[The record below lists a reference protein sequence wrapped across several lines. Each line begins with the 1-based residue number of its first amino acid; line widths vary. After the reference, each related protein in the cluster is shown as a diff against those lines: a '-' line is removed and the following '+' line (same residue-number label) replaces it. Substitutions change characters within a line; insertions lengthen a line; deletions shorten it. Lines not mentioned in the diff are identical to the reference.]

1 MEDTNSTYEVFTIDP
16 TYTEEI
22 QRLRELFNHTYAD
35 ERVNI
40 LMDNPAYTITT
51 SGRITNLEHV
61 VYMWSGI
68 IYHEED
74 HCQSIYL
81 EVNHAQYSQ
90 HNYDS
95 WVALEKLSTA
105 FPLKGSDIVIE
116 DDGNINIGE
125 TMMNLNERWQ

>member
-1 MEDTNSTYEVFTIDP
+1 MEDTKSKYEVFVITP

-22 QRLRELFNHTYAD
+22 KRLRDFFTQKYAD

-40 LMDNPAYTITT
+40 LIDSPAYDITV
-51 SGRITNLEHV
+51 SKITKPQHV
-61 VYMWSGI
+61 IYRWAGV

-74 HCQSIYL
+74 HCTPISF

>member
-1 MEDTNSTYEVFTIDP
+1 MEDTKNTYEVFVIKP
-16 TYTEEI
+16 ANTEEI
-22 QRLRELFNHTYAD
+22 KRLRELFTHTYAD

-40 LMDNPAYTITT
+40 LIDSPAYESLSKITKPQ
-51 SGRITNLEHV
+51 HV
-61 VYMWSGI
+61 IYRWAGI

-74 HCQSIYL
+74 QCTPIYF

-95 WVALEKLSTA
+95 WVSLDKLSTA

-116 DDGNINIGE
+116 GDGNINIGE
-125 TMMNLNERWQ
+125 TMKNLNRRWS

>member
-1 MEDTNSTYEVFTIDP
+1 MEDTKSKYEVFTVTP
-16 TYTEEI
+16 TRTEEVN
-22 QRLRELFNHTYAD
+22 RLRELFNHTYAD

-40 LMDNPAYTITT
+40 LIDSPAYDIMVSRLATPQ
-51 SGRITNLEHV
+51 HV
-61 VYMWSGI
+61 VYRWAGI

-74 HCQSIYL
+74 RCHALYL
-81 EVNHAQYSQ
+81 EVNHAQYSH

-95 WVALEKLSTA
+95 WVSLDKLSTA

-125 TMMNLNERWQ
+125 TMKNLNKRWS

>member
-1 MEDTNSTYEVFTIDP
+1 MENTKSKYEVFVINP
-16 TYTEEI
+16 TYPEEI
-22 QRLRELFNHTYAD
+22 KRLRDFFNHTYAD

-40 LMDNPAYTITT
+40 LIDNPAYESLSKITKPQ
-51 SGRITNLEHV
+51 HV
-61 VYMWSGI
+61 IYRWAGI

-74 HCQSIYL
+74 QCTPIYF

-95 WVALEKLSTA
+95 WVSLDKLSTA

-125 TMMNLNERWQ
+125 TMKNLNRRWS

>member
-1 MEDTNSTYEVFTIDP
+1 MEDTKNTYEVFVIKP
-16 TYTEEI
+16 TNTEEI
-22 QRLRELFNHTYAD
+22 KRLRELFTHTYAD

-40 LMDNPAYTITT
+40 LIDSPAYESLSKITKPQ
-51 SGRITNLEHV
+51 HV
-61 VYMWSGI
+61 IYRWAGI

-74 HCQSIYL
+74 QCTPIYF

-95 WVALEKLSTA
+95 WVSLDKLSTA

-116 DDGNINIGE
+116 GDGNINIGE
-125 TMMNLNERWQ
+125 TMKNLNRRWS